1 MGIGGNNA
9 VARPLGRGVT
19 TDAAVCRTH
28 STVGMTHFGLVFLIH
43 LFNGRSHIAGQ
54 EELSIYFVLDCDHDE
69 TGEMSGSVSALGH
82 SNF

>member
-1 MGIGGNNA
+1 MGIGGDNA

-19 TDAAVCRTH
+19 TGGAVCRTH
-28 STVGMTHFGLVFLIH
+28 STVGMTHFGLGFLIH

-54 EELSIYFVLDCDHDE
+54 EELSICFMLDCGRNE